1 MGERTKIQWCSTVGD
16 DGHVYPGYT
25 YNHWEG
31 CTEIS
36 PACMNCYAEARNMRF
51 HGGRHWG
58 VDAPRR
64 LSSATYQKQPARWDA
79 RARDLGIR
87 LKVFGGS
94 LMDFADNEV
103 DPAWRD
109 ALWRIIRETPALDW
123 LMLTKRIPNL
133 PRIIPADWGESGYA
147 NVWLGASVW
156 DTKSATR
163 DIPRLLR
170 VPARLHWISAGP
182 MLGPVSVPRELLAG
196 LDFVAIEGESGARAR
211 PFCVE
216 WALGLVEDCRLAG
229 VPVFVKQL
237 GRYPVWSNGESLK
250 LADKKG
256 GDPDEWP
263 DRLKVRQFAVR
274 VDSHREGPTTAA
286 MRC

>member
-1 MGERTKIQWCSTVGD
+1 MGEQTKIEWCSTVGP
-16 DGHVYPGYT
+16 DGKRYSGYT

-31 CTEIS
+31 CTAVS
-36 PACMNCYAEARNMRF
+36 AACLSCYAEARNKRF

-58 VDAPRR
+58 TGAPRR
-64 LSSATYQKQPARWDA
+64 LSSVTYQKQPAKWDLRA
-79 RARDLGIR
+79 RALGNR

-94 LMDFADNEV
+94 PMDFAYNEV

-109 ALWRIIRETPALDW
+109 GLWRIIRETLALDW
-123 LMLTKRIPNL
+123 LMLTKRVPNL
-133 PRIIPADWGESGYA
+133 ARMLPDDWGERGYA

-156 DTKSATR
+156 DTQSAMR

-182 MLGPVSVPRELLAG
+182 MLGPISVARELLAG

-211 PFCVE
+211 PFCVD
-216 WALGLVEDCRLAG
+216 WAVALVEDCRLAG

-237 GRYPVWSNGESLK
+237 GRNPVLPNGEALK
-250 LADKKG
+250 LTDTKG

-263 DRLKVRQFAVR
+263 DRLRVRQFPVR
-274 VDSHREGPTTAA
+274 SV
-286 MRC
+286 